1 MKTILLAI
9 PAMQSMPT
17 TFVVCLLDLLPVL
30 RKKAIVRLSIAAN
43 SLIYEAR
50 TKLAAQAVQ
59 SGMDYILW
67 IDSDMVFTPESILQL
82 IDDVDEYHRVVSAL
96 CFRRTVPTTPCICT
110 EEYKPYVNYPKDRLF
125 VVEATGFGCCITE
138 TKLLLEVGKNC
149 SPFAPING
157 LGEDY
162 SFCKRA
168 NDAGVYVWCD
178 SRVKIGHLMESTVS
192 ERDWLKQ
199 QNDGRL
205 D

>member
-59 SGMDYILW
+59 SGMDYIL
-67 IDSDMVFTPESILQL
+67 
-82 IDDVDEYHRVVSAL
+82 
-96 CFRRTVPTTPCICT
+96 
-110 EEYKPYVNYPKDRLF
+110 YPKDRLF
-125 VVEATGFGCCITE
+125 VVAATGFGCCITE
-138 TKLLLEVGKNC
+138 TKLLLEIGKSC

-199 QNDGRL
+199 QNDGRI